1 MHGAIALQPLR
12 RQLPGFDTYFRQL
25 TEEYFKEVAAGA
37 EPRNPWYEEYYQAYC
52 NCSHHSQA
60 GQHSN
65 TITALPL
72 SLARIHISRT
82 RRSCLCAAQPRP
94 LDLGVCTR
102 STIIII
108 IVSS

>member
-12 RQLPGFDTYFRQL
+12 RQLPGFDAYFSQL

-60 GQHSN
+60 GTHSHYSAPL
-65 TITALPL
+65 TLPSCL
-72 SLARIHISRT
+72 FPGHGGAVSVPRSLAR
-82 RRSCLCAAQPRP
+82 
-94 LDLGVCTR
+94 
-102 STIIII
+102 
-108 IVSS
+108 

>member
-12 RQLPGFDTYFRQL
+12 RQLPGFDTYFGQL
-25 TEEYFKEVAAGA
+25 TEEYFKERAAGA

-65 TITALPL
+65 TITALILSPFL
-72 SLARIHISRT
+72 SPGHGGAVSVPRSLAR
-82 RRSCLCAAQPRP
+82 
-94 LDLGVCTR
+94 
-102 STIIII
+102 
-108 IVSS
+108 